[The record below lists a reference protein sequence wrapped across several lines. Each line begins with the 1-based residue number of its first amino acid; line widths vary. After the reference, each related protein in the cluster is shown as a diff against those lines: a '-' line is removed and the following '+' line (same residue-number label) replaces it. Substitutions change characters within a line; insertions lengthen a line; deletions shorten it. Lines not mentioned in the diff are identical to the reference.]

1 MTGHRFAFGC
11 IFYLEWPWQLLGFH
25 GAIECVEDGE
35 GARVAVVGGCRMR
48 ERERANL
55 VLVGCNSGGG
65 IWGVLG
71 VTVIVREVG

>member
-1 MTGHRFAFGC
+1 MAVAGIPWGHRVRRRWRRGTSC
-11 IFYLEWPWQLLGFH
+11 G
-25 GAIECVEDGE
+25 
-35 GARVAVVGGCRMR
+35 RRRMSDER
-48 ERERANL
+48 ERERASL